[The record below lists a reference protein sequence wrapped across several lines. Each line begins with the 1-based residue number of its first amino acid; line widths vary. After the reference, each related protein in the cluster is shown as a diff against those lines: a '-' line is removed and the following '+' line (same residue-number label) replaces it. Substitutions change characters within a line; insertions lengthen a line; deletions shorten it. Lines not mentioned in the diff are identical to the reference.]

1 MTGMFEPIFSAI
13 FPIIF
18 IFAVIGALLAV
29 IGAKKQGPITYPYR
43 KNKRLMTEAE
53 ASFLR
58 VLELALPA
66 GEYRIFGKVRVED
79 LISVKRGL
87 TRQQVMSARNRIKS
101 RHIDIVIVDA
111 KTFEPRW
118 AVELDDKSHAAES
131 RKKRDDFLN
140 KAFETAGLPLV
151 RFVAKRAYSTQDIL
165 VSLGLLGNGAS
176 VEPLESFSALEGK

>member
-1 MTGMFEPIFSAI
+1 MFEPLFN
-13 FPIIF
+13 
-18 IFAVIGALLAV
+18 ALLPLIVMMVLIGGVVAF
-29 IGAKKQGPITYPYR
+29 IGAKKQGPLTYPYR

-87 TRQQVMSARNRIKS
+87 TRKQVMSARNRIKS

-118 AVELDDKSHAAES
+118 AVELDDKSHAAEA

-140 KAFETAGLPLV
+140 KAFEAAGFPLV
-151 RFVAKRAYSTQDIL
+151 RFVAKRAYSSQDIL
-165 VSLGLLGNGAS
+165 SQLGLLPA
-176 VEPLESFSALEGK
+176 EDCQEQPLESFSAL